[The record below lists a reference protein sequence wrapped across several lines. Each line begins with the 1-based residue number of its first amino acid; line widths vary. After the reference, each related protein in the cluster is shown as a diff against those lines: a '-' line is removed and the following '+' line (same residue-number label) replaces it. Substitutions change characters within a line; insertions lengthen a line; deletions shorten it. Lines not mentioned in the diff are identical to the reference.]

1 MPWRS
6 TSRERAWDRSSA
18 HVYNRSVNVCI
29 RIIKS
34 ANIVLDGPMARID
47 HLVGRSSGVDRASP
61 IR

>member
-18 HVYNRSVNVCI
+18 HVYNRSLNACI

-34 ANIVLDGPMARID
+34 ANIVLDGPIARID
-47 HLVGRSSGVDRASP
+47 HL
-61 IR
+61 